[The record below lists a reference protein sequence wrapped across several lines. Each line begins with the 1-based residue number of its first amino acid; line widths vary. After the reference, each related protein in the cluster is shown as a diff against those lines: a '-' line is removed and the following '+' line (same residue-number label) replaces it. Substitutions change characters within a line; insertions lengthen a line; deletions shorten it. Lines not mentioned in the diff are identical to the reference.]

1 MITFFNIQIYKD
13 DSLVAMLLEYLNEN
27 DAFVNLVT
35 KFEYI
40 YINNLIFIRDP
51 DTKKKDGKIPL

>member
-1 MITFFNIQIYKD
+1 
-13 DSLVAMLLEYLNEN
+13 MLLEYLNEN

-51 DTKKKDGKIPL
+51 DTKKKTEKFPYDFYLL